1 MERTASELRTR
12 MVKLKTRGKE
22 ETEYTKTG
30 RIYNPNG
37 YLSKIDSKGI
47 IYSKLMIFSTL
58 QVLFPSGIQIPV
70 FWEILLFCRLL

>member
-12 MVKLKTRGKE
+12 MDKLKTRGKE

-47 IYSKLMIFSTL
+47 INSKLMIFSTL

-70 FWEILLFCRLL
+70 F

>member
-30 RIYNPNG
+30 RIYNPNRD
-37 YLSKIDSKGI
+37 LSRIDSKG

-58 QVLFPSGIQIPV
+58 QV
-70 FWEILLFCRLL
+70 

>member
-1 MERTASELRTR
+1 MVIDSTEMERTASELRTR

-70 FWEILLFCRLL
+70 F